1 MVRVAWKDYRL
12 RGGGADAAADITG
25 EAFAG
30 AISEQEWYSC
40 KIDRS
45 ALKQLI
51 KRSDGKALVSLG
63 AWLFLLMA
71 AGVAGYFT
79 WGTVWA
85 VPCFALY
92 SVLYAAA
99 DHRHHEL
106 SHGTPFRTRWLNE
119 IFYHVCAFM
128 TLREGFYYRWSHS
141 RHHTHTVIVG
151 KDPEL
156 IPRTAPICAL
166 LLELPFIRS
175 LYHTILRMASA
186 ARGRIDPN
194 GLQFIPATQ
203 IFKVIWAS
211 RVYLLVMLLTIIACV
226 ATKSI
231 LPAMYI
237 VLPRTYGGILA
248 QIFNITQ
255 HAGLAE
261 DVYDHRLNTRTIVM
275 NPVFTF
281 LYGNMNYHLEHH
293 MFPMVPFYNLPRL
306 HELIKAQ
313 CPPPYSTWE
322 AVREVIYAIRRQ
334 QADPAFHIERKLPTG
349 A

>member
-1 MVRVAWKDYRL
+1 MARVTWKDYRL
-12 RGGGADAAADITG
+12 RGGGADAAPDITG
-25 EAFAG
+25 ESFSG
-30 AISEQEWYSC
+30 AVREQQWYSC

-45 ALKQLI
+45 VLKQLI
-51 KRSDGKALVSLG
+51 KRSDGQALMSFG
-63 AWLFLLMA
+63 IWLLLLIA
-71 AGVAGYFT
+71 SGIAGYFT
-79 WGTVWA
+79 WGSLWA
-85 VPCFALY
+85 VPCFAIY
-92 SVLYAAA
+92 SVLYSAA

-119 IFYHVCAFM
+119 FFYHLCAFM

-156 IPRTAPICAL
+156 IPRTAPAWAL
-166 LLELPFIRS
+166 LLELPFIRT
-175 LYHTILRMASA
+175 LYRTVWRLANAS
-186 ARGRIDPN
+186 RGQIDPS
-194 GLQFIPATQ
+194 GLEFIPTNQ
-203 IFKVIWAS
+203 IIKVIRAS
-211 RVYLLVMLLTIIACV
+211 RVYLIVMLLTIIACA

-261 DVYDHRLNTRTIVM
+261 DVYDHRLNTRTLVI

-281 LYGNMNYHLEHH
+281 LYTNMNYHLEHH
-293 MFPMVPFYNLPRL
+293 MFPMVPFYNLPKL
-306 HELIKAQ
+306 HKLIKDQ
-313 CPPPYSTWE
+313 CPRPYSTWE

-334 QADPAFHIERKLPTG
+334 QQDPSFYIQRKLP
-349 A
+349 AVA